1 VIAMHRFS
9 LAAIG
14 LAFVCGLSAMALSG
28 YAKEVASG
36 GGPLFFGSY
45 LAFRISIILMEA
57 DVDSAIDIFLN
68 KKQGAD
74 RGNS

>member
-1 VIAMHRFS
+1 
-9 LAAIG
+9 
-14 LAFVCGLSAMALSG
+14 MALSG